1 MRVVIIGAGKVG
13 SFIAADLRASDHDVV
28 IVEQNI
34 AHMER
39 VSGRPDLAG
48 VEWVIADAC
57 EVSQLAKAEPERADV
72 FVAVTG
78 DDEDN
83 LVSSLLAKQEFAVP
97 RVLARVNHPANQW
110 LFTSDWGVDVAV
122 STPHLLSGLV
132 QEAVSVGS
140 VVRLLELAGN
150 ARLVEVT
157 LRDDAP
163 AVGQQ
168 VADIGFPRD
177 SSVVAIL
184 RSGGVV
190 VPRGDTSLLAGDE
203 VLVLVTDESEPSVR
217 QLLVAAPSNV

>member
-1 MRVVIIGAGKVG
+1 MRVLIIGAGKVG
-13 SFIAADLRASDHDVV
+13 SFIAADLRAADHEVV
-28 IVEQNI
+28 IVEQNR
-34 AHMER
+34 AHLAR
-39 VSGRPDLAG
+39 VHDRPDLAG
-48 VEWVIADAC
+48 VEWVVADAC
-57 EVSQLAKAEPERADV
+57 EVSQLALAEPERADV

-110 LFTSDWGVDVAV
+110 LFTADWGVDVAV

-163 AVGQQ
+163 VVGRQ
-168 VADIGFPRD
+168 VAEIGFPRD

-217 QLLVAAPSNV
+217 QLLVAAPSKV

>member
-1 MRVVIIGAGKVG
+1 
-13 SFIAADLRASDHDVV
+13 
-28 IVEQNI
+28 
-34 AHMER
+34 
-39 VSGRPDLAG
+39 
-48 VEWVIADAC
+48 
-57 EVSQLAKAEPERADV
+57 
-72 FVAVTG
+72 
-78 DDEDN
+78 
-83 LVSSLLAKQEFAVP
+83 
-97 RVLARVNHPANQW
+97 
-110 LFTSDWGVDVAV
+110 
-122 STPHLLSGLV
+122 
-132 QEAVSVGS
+132 
-140 VVRLLELAGN
+140 
-150 ARLVEVT
+150 VT